1 MGLAR
6 DEEASLTRQ
15 EALDF
20 VEKHGVVLQAAR
32 GPAPSLAEFVAGER
46 IQLAVLKRDEAWTR

>member
-32 GPAPSLAEFVAGER
+32 GPAPSLA
-46 IQLAVLKRDEAWTR
+46 RDEAWTR